1 MSRAIASALLLAGL
15 ALAYAPL
22 PTEGHDLRNR
32 RLPADAVLLV
42 KEVSRMTDGVLEID
56 AGGGTEK
63 RKMNLSTVKERRV
76 ELLVVEGNRRVT
88 KQRITWV
95 KFDQKVEHD
104 GEVSDQKNPL
114 RGRTVMFELK
124 KGVWEPNA
132 DVREGPMAGVLAWS
146 ADDVL
151 FPARRVKPGDTWNV
165 PEKDLKAHYK
175 EVVKADLDTATA
187 KGRFRSVEVI
197 GGEACAVVEVEL
209 RIKGKMEM
217 NGTPVTM
224 YSTDRMTLWRSLRT
238 GLNVRTTMEGSLSF
252 STSTPLT
259 LKMTAKQRS
268 EHTLSVEK
276 KP

>member
-32 RLPADAVLLV
+32 RLPADTVLLI
-42 KEVSRMTDGVLEID
+42 KESSRLTDGVMEID
-56 AGGGTEK
+56 VGGGTQ
-63 RKMNLSTVKERRV
+63 KMKLNTSTVKEQRV
-76 ELLVVEGNRRVT
+76 ELLAVEGNRRVT

-95 KFDQKVEHD
+95 KFDQKVDRD
-104 GEVSDQKNPL
+104 GEVSDQPNPI
-114 RGRTVMFELK
+114 RGRTVVFELK
-124 KGVWEPNA
+124 KGGWEPKA
-132 DVREGPMAGVLAWS
+132 PDPDGPLTGCVAWS

-165 PEKDLKAHYK
+165 PEKELKAHYK
-175 EVVKADLDTATA
+175 EVMKADLDTATA
-187 KGRFRSVEVI
+187 KGRFKAVEMV
-197 GGEACAVVEVEL
+197 GGESCAVVEVEL
-209 RIKGKMEM
+209 RIKGKVEM

-224 YSTDRMTLWRSLRT
+224 DSTDRMTLWRSLRT
-238 GLNVRTTMEGSLSF
+238 GLNVRTTMDGSLSF

-268 EHTLSVEK
+268 EHTLSVEE